1 MNLKRLFLLLFFLN
15 ACLTNHA
22 QKFSEKSAKAS
33 HWADSVF
40 ATLSNEQKI
49 AQLMIIRAHSN
60 LGEEHVQKI
69 SQLIKQYNVGGLCFF
84 QGGPI
89 RQANLTNY
97 YQTIAQTPLLI
108 SIDGEWGLGMR
119 LDSVTKFPRQLMLG
133 AVQDAELTY
142 KVGHAIGMQ
151 CKRLGIHVNF
161 APVIDINNNSNNPV
175 INDRSFGEDKY
186 SVALHGTKYMQG
198 MQDVGV
204 MACAKHFPGHGDVNV
219 DSHLDLPVIYKN
231 KNQLDSLELYPFKE
245 LIKAGV
251 GSMMIAHLFIPAID
265 STPNLATSLSKNNV
279 TNLLKNELQFNGLII
294 TDGLEMQ
301 GVKKFFS
308 DDELAIQSLIAGND
322 ILCLPEN
329 IPNSITKIL
338 AAIDNGR
345 LSWKEINEKVY
356 KILIAKYNLG
366 LYKSQQ
372 IETKDLVTDLN
383 KLTNNLRL
391 KISKQAITV
400 LSKTNNKI
408 LPLTSKKRV
417 AYVGFGINQ
426 MNSFAAEIKQHY
438 DAKIFLID
446 YSDSTSISKI
456 KKQLKKY
463 KTIIVG
469 IHNYNRRPANNFGI
483 NAITIDFIN
492 YLSEKNNT
500 IIFTFGNP
508 YFIKNFCTSKNL
520 IACYEDDNI
529 TQLTAANLLKGE
541 FTAKG
546 KLPVTIC
553 SNFKFGDGIT
563 YNNYIPLLNKIN
575 TNQFALI
582 DTIAVDA
589 INKNATPGLTVLVAQ
604 KSKVIYYKSFG
615 FTSSTQTQKV
625 NLNTIY
631 DLASLTKTTATTVA
645 IMKLYEED
653 KIELDKP
660 IGNYLPWLKQSNK
673 ANITIRDLL
682 LHQSGLAPFISFY
695 KQVIDTVTTKPLKGF
710 FSTHFSDSF
719 DIEVA
724 EEMFLKTNYKEQLL
738 KDILN
743 SEVTEKGKYVYSD
756 NNFILLAL
764 IIEAITNQNI
774 YQYVSENFFIPL
786 QMTSTVFNAKKH
798 FILNNIAPTENDT
811 YFRNQLIH
819 GYVHDEGAAMFG
831 GIAGHAGLFS
841 NAYDLLQLYQML
853 LNNGTLN
860 GVRYLNKKTIELF
873 TSYQNNNSRRG
884 LGFDKPLQENETALL
899 PYPCFS
905 SSPKTFGHTGFT
917 GTCIWVDPEKELI
930 YILLTNK
937 INPSRKNKLFN
948 DLNVR
953 TNIHQSIYNI
963 LY

>member
-1 MNLKRLFLLLFFLN
+1 MNVKRLLILVFFLSSF
-15 ACLTNHA
+15 LTNYA
-22 QKFSEKSAKAS
+22 QKFSEKSVKAS
-33 HWADSVF
+33 QWADSVF

-60 LGEEHVQKI
+60 LGEEHVQKV

-89 RQANLTNY
+89 RQAHLTNY

-108 SIDGEWGLGMR
+108 CIDGEWGLGMR
-119 LDSVTKFPRQLMLG
+119 LDSVIKFPRQLMLG

-142 KVGHAIGMQ
+142 KVGYAIGMQ

-219 DSHLDLPVIYKN
+219 DSHLDLPIINKN
-231 KNQLDSLELYPFKE
+231 KNQLDSLELFPFKE

-251 GSMMIAHLFIPAID
+251 GSMMIAHLFIPSID

-279 TNLLKNELQFNGLII
+279 TNLLKNELQFNGLIF

-301 GVKKFFS
+301 GVKKFFT
-308 DDELAIQSLIAGND
+308 DDELAIRSLIAGND

-338 AAIDNGR
+338 AAIDSGR

-356 KILIAKYNLG
+356 KTLIAKYNLE
-366 LYKSQQ
+366 LYKPQQ
-372 IETKDLVTDLN
+372 VETKDLITDLN

-391 KISKQAITV
+391 TISKQAITV

-408 LPLTSKKRV
+408 VPLTNKKRV

-426 MNSFAAEIKQHY
+426 MNSFAAEIKQY
-438 DAKIFLID
+438 YNAKIFLID
-446 YSDSTSISKI
+446 YTDSTSISKI

-469 IHNYNRRPANNFGI
+469 LHNYSRRPANNFGI
-483 NAITIDFIN
+483 NATTIDFIN
-492 YLSEKNNT
+492 DLSEKNNA

-529 TQLTAANLLKGE
+529 TQLTAANFLKGE

-563 YNNYIPLLNKIN
+563 FNHYTPILNKIN
-575 TNQFALI
+575 DNKFAII

-589 INKNATPGLTVLVAQ
+589 INKNATPGLTVLVAEN
-604 KSKVIYYKSFG
+604 SKVIYYKSFG
-615 FTSSTQTQKV
+615 FTSSSHTQKV

-631 DLASLTKTTATTVA
+631 DLASITKTTATTVA
-645 IMKLYEED
+645 IMKLYEEG
-653 KIELDKP
+653 KIELDKTLD
-660 IGNYLPWLKQSNK
+660 NYLPWLKQSNK

-682 LHQSGLAPFISFY
+682 LHQSGLVPFISFY
-695 KQVIDTVTTKPLKGF
+695 KHVIDTVTAKPLAGF
-710 FSTHFSDSF
+710 FSTHYSDSF
-719 DIEVA
+719 NIEVA
-724 EEMFLKTNYKEQLL
+724 ENMFLRTSYKEQLL
-738 KDILN
+738 KEILY
-743 SEVTEKGKYVYSD
+743 SQVTEKGKYVYSD
-756 NNFILLAL
+756 NNFILLAFVV
-764 IIEAITNQNI
+764 EAITNQNF
-774 YQYVSENFFIPL
+774 YQYVSENFYIPL
-786 QMTSTVFNAKKH
+786 QMTSSVFNAKKH
-798 FILNNIAPTENDT
+798 FVLNNIAPTENDT

-853 LNNGTLN
+853 LNKGTLN

-873 TSYQNNNSRRG
+873 TSYQNENSRRG
-884 LGFDKPLQENETALL
+884 LGFDKPLQENETALQ
-899 PYPCFS
+899 PYPCS
-905 SSPKTFGHTGFT
+905 SASPKTFGHTGFT

-937 INPSRKNKLFN
+937 INPTRKNKLFN

-953 TNIHQSIYNI
+953 TNIHQAIYNI